1 MNKNELT
8 MSIINNFKEQC
19 GDTMQA
25 SLDIILDGTFLENQ
39 PVIGTIVRMWNIGNT
54 IKDAL
59 FVKKLYYFL
68 ENLPKFNL
76 EEKEKFIKKYKNDDE
91 TFAETLFEILDKIN
105 DINKCKYESNIF
117 AQYYCGN
124 ISYDLFKKY
133 SYALQ
138 ILNESDICYAA
149 KIINEID
156 NYNNYVTDNSY
167 SSRFF
172 TCGMASILTY
182 PGTCA
187 LSFNDETKKFLSIII
202 NNH

>member
-8 MSIINNFKEQC
+8 LSLINDFKDQC
-19 GDTMQA
+19 IDSLQA

-39 PVIGTIVRMWNIGNT
+39 PIIGTIVRIWNIGNT

-59 FVKKLYYFL
+59 FIKKLYNFL
-68 ENLPKFNL
+68 ENLPKFSL
-76 EEKEKFIKKYKNDDE
+76 EEKEKFIKKYKKDDE
-91 TFAETLFEILDKIN
+91 SFSETLFEILDKMN

-117 AQYYCGN
+117 VEYYYGKIN
-124 ISYDLFKKY
+124 YEQFKKY

-138 ILNESDICYAA
+138 ILNESDIQYAK
-149 KIINEID
+149 KIINDIE
-156 NYNNYVTDNSY
+156 NYTNFVTDNSY

-172 TCGMASILTY
+172 TCGMANILTY

-187 LSFNDETKKFLSIII
+187 LSFNDETQKFLSIII
-202 NNH
+202 K